1 MSELNTQHK
10 SFSTVLE
17 KIRKNKKI
25 QYILIAS
32 ILVIMVM
39 FFVFDFGKNTQTSI
53 TEKDIASEYVLELEN
68 RLSSCLSK
76 VKDAGKVSVVISV
89 ESGMETVLA
98 TDTITK
104 ETSSGIETQTTPI
117 VINGKTVV
125 VKEMYPK
132 ITGVLIV
139 AEGAKNLS
147 VMNRLQQATMSLLD
161 IDINQIQILSMN

>member
-1 MSELNTQHK
+1 MSETNAQNKT
-10 SFSTVLE
+10 FSNLLE

-25 QYILIAS
+25 QYILIAG
-32 ILVIMVM
+32 IFIIMVM
-39 FFVFDFGKNTQTSI
+39 FFVFDFGKNTQSNA
-53 TEKDIASEYVLELEN
+53 TEMDIAGEYIFELESK
-68 RLSSCLSK
+68 LSNCLSK

-98 TDTITK
+98 MDTITK
-104 ETSSGIETQTTPI
+104 ENSSGIETQTTPI

-125 VKEMYPK
+125 IKEMYPK

-161 IDINQIQILSMN
+161 ININQIEILAMK

>member
-1 MSELNTQHK
+1 MSESNIENK
-10 SFSTVLE
+10 GFSKTLE

-25 QYILIAS
+25 QYILIVA
-32 ILVIMVM
+32 ILAIMVV
-39 FFVFDFGKNTQTSI
+39 FFVFDFDGEDNTTINQN
-53 TEKDIASEYVLELEN
+53 DVANEYVLQLEN
-68 RLSSCLSK
+68 KLSKCLSQ

-98 TDTITK
+98 MDTITK
-104 ETSSGIETQTTPI
+104 ETSSGTETQTTPI

-147 VMNRLQQATMSLLD
+147 VMNRLEQATISLLD

>member
-1 MSELNTQHK
+1 MSELNAQNK
-10 SFSTVLE
+10 SFSNILE

-25 QYILIAS
+25 QYILIAG
-32 ILVIMVM
+32 ILVVMVM
-39 FFVFDFGKNTQTSI
+39 LFVFDFGKKTQTSTI
-53 TEKDIASEYVLELEN
+53 EKDIASEYVLELEN
-68 RLSSCLSK
+68 KLSTCLSK
-76 VKDAGKVSVVISV
+76 VKDAGEVSVVISV

-98 TDTITK
+98 MDTITK
-104 ETSSGIETQTTPI
+104 ETTSGIETQTTPI
-117 VINGKTVV
+117 VINGKTVI